1 MAQLLPK
8 FLGLILLLTSSQ
20 LLAVTDA
27 QLASIKALGAI
38 NGVALSCK
46 RLDQT
51 QRMKQ
56 AVVTSLPK
64 IRYLGDAFDQ
74 ASNDAYLA
82 FLGAAKLC
90 PTKSAF
96 SSQVTEAI
104 DVLKNQ
110 FPKKK

>member
-8 FLGLILLLTSSQ
+8 FFGLVILLTSSQ

-27 QLASIKALGAI
+27 QLASIKTLGEI

-46 RLDQT
+46 RLNQT

-56 AVVTSLPK
+56 AVVSSLPK

-74 ASNDAYLA
+74 ASNDAFLSFLA
-82 FLGAAKLC
+82 AGKLC

-96 SSQVTEAI
+96 NSQVTEAI
-104 DVLKNQ
+104 NVLKTQ
-110 FPKKK
+110 FPKK